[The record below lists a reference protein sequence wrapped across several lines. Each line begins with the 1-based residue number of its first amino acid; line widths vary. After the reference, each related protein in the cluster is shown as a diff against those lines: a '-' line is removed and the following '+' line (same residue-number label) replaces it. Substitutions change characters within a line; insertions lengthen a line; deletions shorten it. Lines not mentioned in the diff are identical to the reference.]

1 MSEKYFKICCYYAN
15 IYINVYF
22 IHIQMKYWCKIM
34 CNTLGILFVMTHQPA
49 ATLGGVYK
57 QLQKT
62 LCHRLIGAIKW
73 WLQEARI
80 VYFNFM

>member
-1 MSEKYFKICCYYAN
+1 MSEKYFKICGYYAN
-15 IYINVYF
+15 IYINVYY

-57 QLQKT
+57 
-62 LCHRLIGAIKW
+62 
-73 WLQEARI
+73 
-80 VYFNFM
+80 